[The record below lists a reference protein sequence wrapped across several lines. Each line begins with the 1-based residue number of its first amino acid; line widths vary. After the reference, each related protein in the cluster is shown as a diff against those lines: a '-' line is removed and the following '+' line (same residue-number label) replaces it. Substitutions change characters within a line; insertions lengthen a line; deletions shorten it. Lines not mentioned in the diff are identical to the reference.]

1 MGHTVGHGMGWMV
14 LGTVL
19 AKGAAFIAQ
28 IALGIILL
36 PEQFGVYFT
45 ALAIAGF
52 VQVVRDGG
60 VREVLV
66 QRGEAHYASLA
77 GPVFWLAMAMNLG
90 AGLLLAGVAPALSR
104 LYGQPLTP
112 LLLVIALSLPLGT
125 PAAVLQCRLRI
136 DLRFGV
142 LSRIQMVSALVRHGS
157 TITFALVGLGA
168 QSFVLPLIL
177 VAIVEGV
184 WSFWATRGVR
194 PPWMLAPRVGTWI
207 GLLRTGWWMIFQ
219 TLANILL
226 DVGAFAVLGLIVSN
240 AIVGVYGFA
249 FNWIAQV
256 GVLLSYNMQQ
266 VLFPALT
273 RIAAE
278 PVRFRDA
285 TLRALR
291 ALMLVGAISCLGLAA
306 IMDPLETLLWRHKWD
321 DAVLPVMI
329 LGVFFAFRVSFG
341 LCAAVL
347 MSQANYRAFGVVTLL
362 EGLGVVAGGAIGAWA
377 SGSAVG
383 IALGT
388 GIALC
393 VGRLAGTGVVLG
405 RIGIPFS
412 RVITAVLPAWALA
425 TLAAAAAVG
434 ADRFLGLGAW
444 LESIWPAGSADSV
457 LGARLAKYAH
467 PAFVEG
473 TRLVFLGAACG
484 LLFLAMARLVI
495 PRQLADT
502 LSAMPA
508 RLARPARRLLQIS
521 A

>member
-66 QRGEAHYASLA
+66 QRGEAHYSSLA

-157 TITFALVGLGA
+157 TIAFALSGLGA
-168 QSFVLPLIL
+168 QSFVLPLLL
-177 VAIVEGV
+177 VALVEGV

-219 TLANILL
+219 TLANILNSKL
-226 DVGAFAVLGLIVSN
+226 
-240 AIVGVYGFA
+240 
-249 FNWIAQV
+249 
-256 GVLLSYNMQQ
+256 
-266 VLFPALT
+266 
-273 RIAAE
+273 
-278 PVRFRDA
+278 
-285 TLRALR
+285 
-291 ALMLVGAISCLGLAA
+291 
-306 IMDPLETLLWRHKWD
+306 
-321 DAVLPVMI
+321 
-329 LGVFFAFRVSFG
+329 
-341 LCAAVL
+341 
-347 MSQANYRAFGVVTLL
+347 
-362 EGLGVVAGGAIGAWA
+362 
-377 SGSAVG
+377 
-383 IALGT
+383 
-388 GIALC
+388 
-393 VGRLAGTGVVLG
+393 
-405 RIGIPFS
+405 
-412 RVITAVLPAWALA
+412 
-425 TLAAAAAVG
+425 
-434 ADRFLGLGAW
+434 
-444 LESIWPAGSADSV
+444 
-457 LGARLAKYAH
+457 
-467 PAFVEG
+467 
-473 TRLVFLGAACG
+473 
-484 LLFLAMARLVI
+484 
-495 PRQLADT
+495 
-502 LSAMPA
+502 
-508 RLARPARRLLQIS
+508 
-521 A
+521 